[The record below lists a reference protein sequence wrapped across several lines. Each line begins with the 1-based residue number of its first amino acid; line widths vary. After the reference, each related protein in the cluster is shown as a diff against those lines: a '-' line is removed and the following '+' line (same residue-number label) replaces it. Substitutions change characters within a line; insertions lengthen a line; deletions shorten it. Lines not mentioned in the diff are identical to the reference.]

1 MDKKNMK
8 SKKNQKSKN
17 INNKKSKNTKT
28 DIRIKKTKNKINNNQ
43 FNSSQKSYNDITSD
57 TINSNI
63 NSKQETHDNN
73 IINLNKDFNSKNLI
87 CTKKLQYIFLC
98 VLIIFI
104 LLLVRL
110 GYLQFIDSDH
120 LKELAYQQQAINQ
133 ILSPKRG
140 NIYDSTGKA
149 LAISAQVDT
158 ITINP
163 AKISGKTDEE
173 TKAKKELVAKGL
185 SDIFDLNYDET
196 LEKVNSKSSVETIA
210 KKVEKDKVE
219 ELRTWMKDN
228 KISVGINID
237 EDTKRYYPYNNLAS
251 SVIGFCGAD
260 NQGLSGIE
268 AKWDN
273 ILKGTPGKIV
283 SYKASDQNEIP
294 NTEETYISAENG
306 SDITLTIDLNIQS
319 IVEKYLK
326 QAVEKYDCANGGNV
340 IVMDPKTGN
349 ILGMANYPDYNLNT
363 PYTPNSVLA
372 KTYDSLSDEE
382 KNEALYRM
390 WANKSVSDSYEPGS
404 TFKIITSSVA
414 LEENITT
421 PNKPNDFY
429 CQGYE
434 VVEDRTIK
442 CWRKYDPHGS
452 QTLTQALENSCNPA
466 FMQLASR
473 IGAPTLYKYY
483 QAFGLF
489 DSTNSG
495 LYGEQTSIFHDLEK
509 VGPVELAT
517 YSFGQRFQV
526 TPLQLITAISSIAN
540 DGVLM
545 KPNIVKSI
553 KNTDTGAIT
562 NTEPTEVRQVLSKST
577 TDKVKSMMESV
588 VLHGTG
594 KNVAVSGY
602 SIGGKSGTSEP
613 VEGNED
619 SGYVSSFVAISPIED
634 TQVVVLLTLYNP
646 QNKKYGYQ
654 GGSVAAPVVSQML
667 SEILPYMGV
676 PSDNTNT
683 DNSSQN
689 LITVP
694 DITNKTIT
702 EAKKILT
709 NAGFTCKISS
719 SGDENSTLVTN
730 QTPKPGV
737 SLQKNSIIMLYGE
750 GHTVENSVS
759 VPDLSGMTVSQ
770 ATSILRSKN
779 LNISYYGSGII
790 TTQDYAV
797 NELVPEGT
805 VINVNLKPVLTDAH

>member
-1 MDKKNMK
+1 MYKKNIRNQ
-8 SKKNQKSKN
+8 KNKKSKN
-17 INNKKSKNTKT
+17 INNKQIRNTKNNS
-28 DIRIKKTKNKINNNQ
+28 RINKTINKINNNEI
-43 FNSSQKSYNDITSD
+43 NYNKTYSD
-57 TINSNI
+57 NVNNTINNDS
-63 NSKQETHDNN
+63 NSKQETSDNN

-87 CTKKLQYIFLC
+87 CTKKLQYIFLS
-98 VLIIFI
+98 VLIIFV

-163 AKISGKTDEE
+163 AKISGKSDEE
-173 TKAKKELVAKGL
+173 TKTKKELVAKGL
-185 SDIFDLNYDET
+185 SDIFGLNYDEI

-210 KKVEKDKVE
+210 KKVEQDKVDQ
-219 ELRTWMKDN
+219 LKTWMKDN

-237 EDTKRYYPYNNLAS
+237 EDTKRYYPYGSLAS
-251 SVIGFCGAD
+251 NVIGFCGSD

-273 ILKGTPGKIV
+273 ILTGTPGKIV

-349 ILGMANYPDYNLNT
+349 ILGMANYPDYDLNS
-363 PYTPNSVLA
+363 PYTPNAVLA

-382 KNEALYRM
+382 KNESLYRM

-421 PNKPNDFY
+421 TDKVNDFY
-429 CQGYE
+429 CKGYE
-434 VVEDRTIK
+434 IVEDRTIN
-442 CWRKYDPHGS
+442 CWRKYNPHGS
-452 QTLTQALENSCNPA
+452 QTLRQALENSCNPA

-495 LYGEQTSIFHDLEK
+495 LYGEQSSIFHNLEK

-517 YSFGQRFQV
+517 YSFGQRFQI
-526 TPLQLITAISSIAN
+526 TPLQLVTAISSIAN
-540 DGVLM
+540 DGILM

-562 NTEPTEVRQVLSKST
+562 NTEPTKVRQVLSKST
-577 TDKVKSMMESV
+577 TEKVKSMMESV
-588 VLHGTG
+588 VLEGTG

-613 VEGNED
+613 VEGNEA

-634 TQVVVLLTLYNP
+634 TQVVILLTLYNP

-676 PSDNTNT
+676 PSDNTNN
-683 DNSSQN
+683 DNNVQN
-689 LITVP
+689 LVTVP
-694 DITNKTIT
+694 DVTNKTIT

-719 SGDENSTLVTN
+719 SGDENSILVTN
-730 QTPKPGV
+730 QTPKPGA
-737 SLQKNSIIMLYGE
+737 SLQKGSIIMLYGE
-750 GHTVENSVS
+750 RHTVENSVS
-759 VPDLSGMTVSQ
+759 VPDLSGMTISQ
-770 ATSILRSKN
+770 AINILKAKN
-779 LNISYYGSGII
+779 LNISFFGSGII

>member
-1 MDKKNMK
+1 MDKKNIK

-43 FNSSQKSYNDITSD
+43 FNSSPKSYNDTASD

-63 NSKQETHDNN
+63 NSKQETHYNN

-87 CTKKLQYIFLC
+87 CTKKLQYIFLG

-163 AKISGKTDEE
+163 AKISGKSDEE

-185 SDIFDLNYDET
+185 SDLFDLNYDET

-210 KKVEKDKVE
+210 KKVEKDTVE
-219 ELRTWMKDN
+219 ELKTWMKDN

-326 QAVEKYDCANGGNV
+326 QAVEKYNCANGGNV
-340 IVMDPKTGN
+340 IVMDPKSGN
-349 ILGMANYPDYNLNT
+349 ILGMANYPDYDLNS
-363 PYTPNSVLA
+363 PYTPNTVLA

-382 KNEALYRM
+382 KNESLYRM

-404 TFKIITSSVA
+404 I
-414 LEENITT
+414 
-421 PNKPNDFY
+421 
-429 CQGYE
+429 
-434 VVEDRTIK
+434 
-442 CWRKYDPHGS
+442 
-452 QTLTQALENSCNPA
+452 
-466 FMQLASR
+466 
-473 IGAPTLYKYY
+473 
-483 QAFGLF
+483 
-489 DSTNSG
+489 
-495 LYGEQTSIFHDLEK
+495 
-509 VGPVELAT
+509 
-517 YSFGQRFQV
+517 
-526 TPLQLITAISSIAN
+526 
-540 DGVLM
+540 
-545 KPNIVKSI
+545 
-553 KNTDTGAIT
+553 
-562 NTEPTEVRQVLSKST
+562 
-577 TDKVKSMMESV
+577 
-588 VLHGTG
+588 
-594 KNVAVSGY
+594 
-602 SIGGKSGTSEP
+602 
-613 VEGNED
+613 
-619 SGYVSSFVAISPIED
+619 
-634 TQVVVLLTLYNP
+634 
-646 QNKKYGYQ
+646 
-654 GGSVAAPVVSQML
+654 
-667 SEILPYMGV
+667 PY
-676 PSDNTNT
+676 
-683 DNSSQN
+683 
-689 LITVP
+689 
-694 DITNKTIT
+694 
-702 EAKKILT
+702 
-709 NAGFTCKISS
+709 
-719 SGDENSTLVTN
+719 
-730 QTPKPGV
+730 
-737 SLQKNSIIMLYGE
+737 
-750 GHTVENSVS
+750 
-759 VPDLSGMTVSQ
+759 
-770 ATSILRSKN
+770 
-779 LNISYYGSGII
+779 
-790 TTQDYAV
+790 
-797 NELVPEGT
+797 
-805 VINVNLKPVLTDAH
+805 

>member
-1 MDKKNMK
+1 MDKKNMQNKK
-8 SKKNQKSKN
+8 SQKSKN
-17 INNKKSKNTKT
+17 INNKKSKNKKINKT
-28 DIRIKKTKNKINNNQ
+28 TNKINNTQFNFNKKTFNDTFNNKVKDN
-43 FNSSQKSYNDITSD
+43 FNSSQE
-57 TINSNI
+57 NS
-63 NSKQETHDNN
+63 NN
-73 IINLNKDFNSKNLI
+73 IINLNKDFNSTNLI
-87 CTKKLQYIFLC
+87 CTKKLKYIFIS
-98 VLIIFI
+98 VLLIFI

-110 GYLQFIDSDH
+110 GYLQFIDSSH

-140 NIYDSTGKA
+140 NIYDATGQS
-149 LAISAQVDT
+149 LAVSVQVDT

-163 AKISGKTDEE
+163 AKISGKNDEE

-185 SDIFDLNYDET
+185 SDIFSLNYDET

-219 ELRTWMKDN
+219 QLKAWMKDN

-237 EDTKRYYPYNNLAS
+237 EDTKRYYPYGSLAS
-251 SVIGFCGAD
+251 NVIGFCGAD

-273 ILKGTPGKIV
+273 VLKGTPGKIV

-319 IVEKYLK
+319 TVEKYLK

-340 IVMDPKTGN
+340 IVMNPKTGD
-349 ILGMANYPDYNLNT
+349 ILGMANYPDYNLNS
-363 PYTPNSVLA
+363 PYTPNTVLA
-372 KTYDSLSDEE
+372 KTYDSLTAEE
-382 KNEALYRM
+382 KNESLYRM

-404 TFKIITSSVA
+404 TFKIITASVA

-421 PNKPNDFY
+421 PNKENDFF
-429 CQGYE
+429 CKGYE
-434 VVEDRTIK
+434 IVEDRTIN
-442 CWRKYDPHGS
+442 CWNRAHPHGS
-452 QTLTQALENSCNPA
+452 LTLTQALEKSCNPA

-495 LYGEQTSIFHDLEK
+495 LYGEQSSIFHNLEK

-526 TPLQLITAISSIAN
+526 TPLQLITAISSVAN

-553 KNTDTGAIT
+553 KNSETGAIS
-562 NTEPTEVRQVLSKST
+562 NTEPTKVRQVLSKST

-588 VLHGTG
+588 VLYGTG

-613 VEGNED
+613 VEGNE
-619 SGYVSSFVAISPIED
+619 STGYVSSFVAISPIED
-634 TQVVVLLTLYNP
+634 TQVVILLTLYNP
-646 QNKKYGYQ
+646 QNKKYGHQ
-654 GGSVAAPVVSQML
+654 GGMVAAPVVSQML
-667 SEILPYMGV
+667 SEILPYLNI
-676 PSDNTNT
+676 PSDNSNT
-683 DNSSQN
+683 DNTTQN

-694 DITNKTIT
+694 DITNKTVT

-759 VPDLSGMTVSQ
+759 VPDLSGMNISQ
-770 ATSILRSKN
+770 ATNILKSKN

-805 VINVNLKPVLTDAH
+805 VINVNLKPILTEAH

>member
-1 MDKKNMK
+1 MDKKSMQNKK
-8 SKKNQKSKN
+8 SQKSKN
-17 INNKKSKNTKT
+17 INNKKSKIKKINTKINNT
-28 DIRIKKTKNKINNNQ
+28 TNKINNTQFNSNKKTFNDTFNNKVKNN
-43 FNSSQKSYNDITSD
+43 FNSSQE
-57 TINSNI
+57 NS
-63 NSKQETHDNN
+63 NN
-73 IINLNKDFNSKNLI
+73 IINLNKDFNSTNLI
-87 CTKKLQYIFLC
+87 CTKKLKYIFIS
-98 VLIIFI
+98 VLLIFV

-110 GYLQFIDSDH
+110 GYLQFIDSSH

-140 NIYDSTGKA
+140 NIYDSTGQS
-149 LAISAQVDT
+149 LAVSVQVDT

-163 AKISGKTDEE
+163 AKISGKNDEE
-173 TKAKKELVAKGL
+173 TKSKKELVAKGL
-185 SDIFDLNYDET
+185 SDIFSLNYDET

-219 ELRTWMKDN
+219 QLKTWMKDN

-319 IVEKYLK
+319 TVEKYLK

-340 IVMDPKTGN
+340 IVMNPKTGD
-349 ILGMANYPDYNLNT
+349 ILGMANYPDYDLNS
-363 PYTPNSVLA
+363 PYTPNTVLA
-372 KTYDSLSDEE
+372 KTYDSLSSEE
-382 KNEALYRM
+382 KNESLYRM

-404 TFKIITSSVA
+404 TFKIITASVA

-421 PNKPNDFY
+421 PNKNNDFF
-429 CQGYE
+429 CKGYE
-434 VVEDRTIK
+434 IVEDRTID
-442 CWRKYDPHGS
+442 CWNRAHPHGS
-452 QTLTQALENSCNPA
+452 LTLTQALEKSCNPA

-495 LYGEQTSIFHDLEK
+495 LYGEQSSIFHNLEK

-526 TPLQLITAISSIAN
+526 TPLQLITAISSVAN

-553 KNTDTGAIT
+553 KNSETGAIT
-562 NTEPTEVRQVLSKST
+562 NTEPTKVRQVLSKST

-588 VLHGTG
+588 VLNGTG

-613 VEGNED
+613 VEGNEAT
-619 SGYVSSFVAISPIED
+619 GYVSSFVAISPIED
-634 TQVVVLLTLYNP
+634 TQVVILLTLYNP
-646 QNKKYGYQ
+646 QNKKYGHQ
-654 GGSVAAPVVSQML
+654 GGMVAAPVVSQML
-667 SEILPYMGV
+667 SEILPYLNI
-676 PSDNTNT
+676 PSDNSNT
-683 DNSSQN
+683 DNTAQN

-694 DITNKTIT
+694 DITNKTVT

-750 GHTVENSVS
+750 GHTIENSVS
-759 VPDLSGMTVSQ
+759 VPDLSGMNISQ
-770 ATSILRSKN
+770 ATNILKSKN

-805 VINVNLKPVLTDAH
+805 VINVNLKPVLTEAH

>member
-1 MDKKNMK
+1 MDKKSMQNKK
-8 SKKNQKSKN
+8 SQKSKN
-17 INNKKSKNTKT
+17 INNKKSKIKKINTKINNT
-28 DIRIKKTKNKINNNQ
+28 TNKINNTQFNSNKKTFNDTFNNKVKNN
-43 FNSSQKSYNDITSD
+43 FNSSQE
-57 TINSNI
+57 NS
-63 NSKQETHDNN
+63 NN
-73 IINLNKDFNSKNLI
+73 IINLNKDFNSTNLI
-87 CTKKLQYIFLC
+87 CTKKLKYIFIS
-98 VLIIFI
+98 VLLIFV

-110 GYLQFIDSDH
+110 GYLQFIDSSH

-140 NIYDSTGKA
+140 NIYDSTGQS
-149 LAISAQVDT
+149 LAVSVQVDT

-163 AKISGKTDEE
+163 AKISGKNDEE
-173 TKAKKELVAKGL
+173 TKSKKELVAKGL
-185 SDIFDLNYDET
+185 SDIFSLNYDET

-219 ELRTWMKDN
+219 QLKTWMKDN

-319 IVEKYLK
+319 TVEKYLK

-340 IVMDPKTGN
+340 IVMNPKTGD
-349 ILGMANYPDYNLNT
+349 ILGMANYPDYNLNS
-363 PYTPNSVLA
+363 PYTPNTVLA
-372 KTYDSLSDEE
+372 KTYDSLTAEE
-382 KNEALYRM
+382 KNESLYRM

-404 TFKIITSSVA
+404 TFKIITASVA

-421 PNKPNDFY
+421 PNKNNDFF
-429 CQGYE
+429 CKGYE
-434 VVEDRTIK
+434 IVEDRTIN
-442 CWRKYDPHGS
+442 CWNRAHPHGS
-452 QTLTQALENSCNPA
+452 LTLTQALEKSCNPA

-495 LYGEQTSIFHDLEK
+495 LYGEQSSIFHNLEK

-526 TPLQLITAISSIAN
+526 TPLQLITAISSVAN

-553 KNTDTGAIT
+553 KNSETGAIT
-562 NTEPTEVRQVLSKST
+562 NTEPTKVRQVLSKST

-588 VLHGTG
+588 VLNGTG

-613 VEGNED
+613 VEGNE
-619 SGYVSSFVAISPIED
+619 STGYVSSFVAISPIED
-634 TQVVVLLTLYNP
+634 TQVVILLTLYNP
-646 QNKKYGYQ
+646 QNKKYGHQ
-654 GGSVAAPVVSQML
+654 GGMVAAPVVSQML
-667 SEILPYMGV
+667 SEILPYLNI
-676 PSDNTNT
+676 PSDNSNT
-683 DNSSQN
+683 DNTAQN

-694 DITNKTIT
+694 DITNKTVT

-750 GHTVENSVS
+750 GHTIENSVS
-759 VPDLSGMTVSQ
+759 VPDLSGMNISQ
-770 ATSILRSKN
+770 ATNILKSKN

-805 VINVNLKPVLTDAH
+805 VINVNLKPVLTEAH

>member
-1 MDKKNMK
+1 MDKKNMQNKK
-8 SKKNQKSKN
+8 SQKSKN
-17 INNKKSKNTKT
+17 INNKKSKNKKINKT
-28 DIRIKKTKNKINNNQ
+28 TNKINNTQFNSNKKTFNDTFNNKVKDN
-43 FNSSQKSYNDITSD
+43 FNSSQE
-57 TINSNI
+57 NS
-63 NSKQETHDNN
+63 NN
-73 IINLNKDFNSKNLI
+73 IINLNKDFNSTNLI
-87 CTKKLQYIFLC
+87 CTKKLKYIFIS
-98 VLIIFI
+98 VLLIFI

-110 GYLQFIDSDH
+110 GYLQFIDSSH

-140 NIYDSTGKA
+140 NIYDATGQS
-149 LAISAQVDT
+149 LAVSVQVDT

-163 AKISGKTDEE
+163 AKISGKNDEE

-185 SDIFDLNYDET
+185 SDIFSLNYDET

-219 ELRTWMKDN
+219 QLKTWMKDN

-237 EDTKRYYPYNNLAS
+237 EDTKRYYPYGSLAS
-251 SVIGFCGAD
+251 NVIGFCGAD

-273 ILKGTPGKIV
+273 VLKGTPGKIV

-319 IVEKYLK
+319 TVEKYLK

-340 IVMDPKTGN
+340 IVMNPKTGD
-349 ILGMANYPDYNLNT
+349 ILGMANYPDYNLNS
-363 PYTPNSVLA
+363 PYTPNTVLA
-372 KTYDSLSDEE
+372 KTYDSLTAEE
-382 KNEALYRM
+382 KNESLYRM

-404 TFKIITSSVA
+404 TFKIITASVA

-421 PNKPNDFY
+421 PNKENDFF
-429 CQGYE
+429 CKGYE
-434 VVEDRTIK
+434 IVEDRTIN
-442 CWRKYDPHGS
+442 CWNRAHPHCS
-452 QTLTQALENSCNPA
+452 LTLTQALEKSCNPA

-495 LYGEQTSIFHDLEK
+495 LYGEQSSIFHNLEK

-526 TPLQLITAISSIAN
+526 TPLQLITAISSVAN

-553 KNTDTGAIT
+553 KNSETGAIS
-562 NTEPTEVRQVLSKST
+562 NTEPTKVRQVLSKST

-588 VLHGTG
+588 VLYGTG

-613 VEGNED
+613 VEGNE
-619 SGYVSSFVAISPIED
+619 STGYVSSFVAISPIED
-634 TQVVVLLTLYNP
+634 TQVVILLTLYNP
-646 QNKKYGYQ
+646 QNKKYGHQ
-654 GGSVAAPVVSQML
+654 GGMVAAPVVSQML
-667 SEILPYMGV
+667 SEILPYLNI
-676 PSDNTNT
+676 PSDNSNT
-683 DNSSQN
+683 DNTTQN

-694 DITNKTIT
+694 DITNKTVT

-759 VPDLSGMTVSQ
+759 VPDLSGMNISQ
-770 ATSILRSKN
+770 ATNILRSKN

-805 VINVNLKPVLTDAH
+805 VINVNLKPILTEAH